1 MKKFIFT
8 ANLIALMALVPAV
21 VIGYLH
27 SDASKNEKARTE
39 VVKEA
44 NHGQDDGASI
54 YLVKTF

>member
-27 SDASKNEKARTE
+27 NDATKNEKTGTE
-39 VVKEA
+39 VVKEV

-54 YLVKTF
+54 YQVKTF